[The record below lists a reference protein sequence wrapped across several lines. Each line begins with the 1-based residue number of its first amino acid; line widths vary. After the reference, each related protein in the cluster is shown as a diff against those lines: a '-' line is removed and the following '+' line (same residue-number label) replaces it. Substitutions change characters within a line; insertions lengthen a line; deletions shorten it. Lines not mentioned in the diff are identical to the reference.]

1 MRFNQPVSVGFK
13 IHLVKFKSQL
23 NSGTVRVFRRLI
35 LSLVLR
41 VTELR
46 IRGLLII
53 NVYAFSFVS
62 DGMYGDE
69 GYCFPPEKFALLVPL
84 GKGYTS

>member
-1 MRFNQPVSVGFK
+1 MSVGFK
-13 IHLVKFKSQL
+13 IRLVKLKNQL
-23 NSGTVRVFRRLI
+23 NSGTIRHLI

-53 NVYAFSFVS
+53 NFYALSFVS
-62 DGMYGDE
+62 DGVCGD
-69 GYCFPPEKFALLVPL
+69 GGCCLPPEKSASLVPL